1 MGKAKTRNP
10 KELPKELVITQEE
23 ENYRIL
29 FDFAYY
35 LENLKRGP
43 VGGAIDLLRLF
54 LNERKG
60 NTNGQN

>member
-1 MGKAKTRNP
+1 MGKSKKRNTEDIP
-10 KELPKELVITQEE
+10 KEFKITPEE

-35 LENLKRGP
+35 LENLKRGQ
-43 VGGAIDLLRLF
+43 VSGATELLRLF

-60 NTNGQN
+60 KTNG

>member
-1 MGKAKTRNP
+1 MGKSKKRD
-10 KELPKELVITQEE
+10 KEEIPRELIITQEE

-43 VGGAIDLLRLF
+43 VSGAIELLRLF

-60 NTNGQN
+60 KLNG

>member
-1 MGKAKTRNP
+1 MGKSKRPNAEQVP
-10 KELPKELVITQEE
+10 KELKITKEE

-35 LENLKRGP
+35 LENLKRGQ
-43 VGGAIDLLRLF
+43 VSGATELLRLF

-60 NTNGQN
+60 KENG

>member
-1 MGKAKTRNP
+1 MGKSKKRDKT
-10 KELPKELVITQEE
+10 EVPKELVITQEE

-35 LENLKRGP
+35 LENLKRGQ
-43 VGGAIDLLRLF
+43 VSGAIELLRLF

-60 NTNGQN
+60 KSNG